1 MNIELSAPVLRA
13 SQPAPLTPPAAD
25 PSTDTFQQTLAQASL
40 KPDKPQAAKIASA
53 AKQFEALIMGQVL
66 KTARESSDG
75 GWLGGDGDKTG
86 ELSLEMAEQE
96 FAKALSAKGG
106 LGIAK
111 LVTSSFE
118 KHAATTANSGL
129 VPPRPPASTDS
140 TR

>member
-1 MNIELSAPVLRA
+1 MNIEFSAAVLRSPQSSPLA
-13 SQPAPLTPPAAD
+13 PAAAD
-25 PSTDTFQQTLAQASL
+25 PSTDTFHQTLTQASSTS
-40 KPDKPQAAKIASA
+40 DNPQAAKIASA

-75 GWLGGDGDKTG
+75 GWLGSDGDKTG

-111 LVTSSFE
+111 FVTSSFE
-118 KHAATTANSGL
+118 RHAITTANSGL
-129 VPPRPPASTDS
+129 VLPHLPASTDS